1 MKAKKYILIF
11 ASLMVLMACHTKK
24 AVVQKPIEQP
34 NTPIANSTEEIIRS
48 LEKNQPDFKTANISK
63 MAIDINIKERQYSV
77 GGACQMVT
85 DSAIHFSVMPV
96 LGIEMFKLEL
106 SPKEFILIDKFNKK
120 YYKSSYDFFKSSF
133 GINLNYFDI
142 QSLISNKLF
151 LLGKSAYAPEDFL
164 WQANNSSTHTLTAV
178 SDKVTQQVNIDSEQ
192 LKRIIQLIFKTMDGA
207 YLFST
212 SYSDFQNNGSV
223 IFPQKIQI
231 YAEQGGVKKASFDF
245 DIQKITFNEPV
256 KLKSTSLSKY
266 AQGDIYAFFKK

>member
-1 MKAKKYILIF
+1 MKAQKYILIF
-11 ASLMVLMACHTKK
+11 TSLMALMACHTKK
-24 AVVQKPIEQP
+24 AVVQKPIEQS
-34 NTPIANSTEEIIRS
+34 NTLLINSSEQIIRS

-63 MAIDINIKERQYSV
+63 MSIDINIKERQYSV

-120 YYKSSYDFFKSSF
+120 YYKSSYDFFKNSF
-133 GINLNYFDI
+133 GINLNYVDI
-142 QSLISNKLF
+142 QSLVSNKLF
-151 LLGKSAYAPEDFL
+151 LLGKSAYTPEDFS
-164 WQANNSSTHTLTAV
+164 WQANNSSAHTLTAV
-178 SDKVTQQVNIDSEQ
+178 SNKVKQTISVDSEQ
-192 LKRIIQLIFKTMDGA
+192 LQRIIQLIFKTVDGA

-223 IFPQKIQI
+223 IFPQKMQI
-231 YAEQGGVKKASFDF
+231 YAEQDGVRKASFDF
-245 DIQKITFNEPV
+245 DIQKITFNEPA

-266 AQGDIYAFFKK
+266 AQGDIHAFFKK